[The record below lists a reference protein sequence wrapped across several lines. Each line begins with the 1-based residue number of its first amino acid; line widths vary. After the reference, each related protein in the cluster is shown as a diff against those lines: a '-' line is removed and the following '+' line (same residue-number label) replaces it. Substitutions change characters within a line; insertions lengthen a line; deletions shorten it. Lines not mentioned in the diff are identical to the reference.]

1 MPIKPAGRI
10 AIVVIVVGTAFF
22 IAKPYLF
29 NKRLKPVE
37 TVPVVVDTFTTKPK
51 DTVTYRPLP
60 KQQVKAPTKVIVKP
74 VVKPAPV
81 EKKAPPKKKGER
93 ENLDINM

>member
-60 KQQVKAPTKVIVKP
+60 KQSVKTQVKVQVKP
-74 VVKPAPV
+74 VIKPV
-81 EKKAPPKKKGER
+81 EKKKTPVKKKGER